1 MAVKITRKPII
12 FKPDSKRVIT
22 KFFFPGNVP
31 QGNVVRAKQIIDKI
45 LTLSDEES
53 SNLLD
58 HVLKTFSRRHRNVT
72 QIFQKHFHKLPWE
85 KIKKNPKD
93 FTPTQILLIGSY
105 FTMEF
110 SIESSAFFNPSIMED
125 PNQQHLENGQKRIII
140 SFRATGEGHI
150 SSIGFRGGVVDAN
163 HNFSFDQP
171 SPLVDV
177 PEHTKRHEYSKKN
190 FTQKLKD
197 MNIEEDAIKMVM
209 RGLKDK
215 FIYGEL
221 KASIES
227 CINDEKVTTPKKK
240 VINTITWL
248 AESHYTID
256 FSLDTALS
264 ERIIYPTSYT
274 ESNGIEDARFVRFTY
289 DNGDVIYY
297 APYTAYDGVR
307 IIPKLIRTK
316 NFYRFRITPI
326 HGQYAKD
333 KGLAL
338 FPRKINGKYAMLSR
352 LNGSSNFIMF
362 SDKLHLWES
371 MQKITDPKY
380 PWEFV
385 QIGNCGS
392 PLETEHGWL
401 LITHGVG
408 PMRTYTLGAVLLD
421 LEDPTKVI
429 GRLRE
434 PLMFPNEN
442 EREGYVPNVVYS
454 CGSMIHNDHLI
465 IPYGMAD
472 YSSSIATIKMSE
484 LMEALV

>member
-1 MAVKITRKPII
+1 MVVKITRKPII
-12 FKPDSKRVIT
+12 FKPDAKRVIPR
-22 KFFFPGNVP
+22 FFLPGDVP
-31 QGNVVRAKQIIDKI
+31 RAKLIIDMI
-45 LTLSDEES
+45 LTLSEEETG
-53 SNLLD
+53 NLLD
-58 HVLKTFSRRHRNVT
+58 LVLKTFSRRHRNIT
-72 QIFQKHFHKLPWE
+72 QIFQKHFHQLPWE
-85 KIKKNPKD
+85 RIEKNPDD
-93 FTPTQILLIGSY
+93 FTPAQILLVGSY

-110 SIESSAFFNPSIMED
+110 SIESSAFFNPSIVED
-125 PNQQHLENGQKRIII
+125 PSQHHLEKGQKRVIV

-150 SSIGFRGGVVDAN
+150 SSIGFRSGIIDAKN
-163 HNFSFDQP
+163 NFSFASP

-177 PEHTKRHEYSKKN
+177 PEHTKRHEYDKKD
-190 FTQKLKD
+190 FTQKLED
-197 MNIEEDAIKMVM
+197 INIEKDVIQMVM
-209 RGLKDK
+209 KDLNEK

-227 CINDEKVTTPKKK
+227 CINNKNITSPKKE
-240 VINTITWL
+240 VIKTITWL
-248 AESHYTID
+248 AESHYSID

-297 APYTAYDGVR
+297 APYTAYDGIRLV
-307 IIPKLIRTK
+307 PKLIETE
-316 NFYRFRITPI
+316 NFYHFKITPL
-326 HGQYAKD
+326 HGKYTKD

-338 FPRKINGKYAMLSR
+338 FPRKIKGKYAMLSR

-362 SDKLHLWES
+362 SDKLHLWQS
-371 MQKITDPKY
+371 MKKIADPKY

-408 PMRTYTLGAVLLD
+408 PVRTYSLGAVLLD
-421 LEDPTKVI
+421 LDDPTKII
-429 GRLRE
+429 GRLKK
-434 PLMFPNEN
+434 PLFYANDK

-454 CGSMIHNDHLI
+454 CGSMIHNGELI
-465 IPYGMAD
+465 IPYGMSD
-472 YSSSIATIKMSE
+472 YSSSIITINMSE
-484 LMEALV
+484 LMEELLQGT